1 MSNPLAMQL
10 AKEFSYHIGWRSKGR
25 HPGRHASAQTGL
37 GMEFR
42 GHAPLI
48 AYPDPRRI
56 DLRQTLR
63 DPSEQIFVRMF
74 NQKSSIPVYAVC
86 DLSGSMGFVG
96 ERSKLALASE
106 ICASVAYSAYR
117 VNDPFGFVGF
127 DDAVREDWLFTSTT
141 KVHGA
146 FDLTERL
153 GAYRPAGG
161 SASGLLD
168 ADRFLSRERALVFLI
183 SDFHMPADL
192 LEQALSSLMRHHV
205 VPVVLWDG
213 AEYRNLP
220 EFGITSVTDS
230 ESGARRTLFLRRG
243 YRERILR
250 AFEERRDTLH
260 KLFMRYDMPPFYVEE
275 SFSADAM
282 TEYFYQFVAA

>member
-1 MSNPLAMQL
+1 MLPSQ
-10 AKEFSYHIGWRSKGR
+10 AKEFSYHIGWRSRGR
-25 HPGRHASAQTGL
+25 HPGRHSSIQTGL

-63 DPSEQIFVRMF
+63 DPFEQIFVRLF
-74 NQKSSIPVYAVC
+74 NQKSSIPVYVVC
-86 DLSGSMGFVG
+86 DLSGSMGFAG
-96 ERSKLALASE
+96 ERSKLELAAE
-106 ICASVAYSAYR
+106 ISASAAYSAYR

-127 DDAVREDWLFTSTT
+127 DDRIREDWLFTSTT

-146 FDLTERL
+146 FELAERL
-153 GAYRPAGG
+153 RLYKPAGG
-161 SASGLLD
+161 GAAGLLD

-183 SDFHMPADL
+183 SDFHMPSDT
-192 LEQALSSLMRHHV
+192 LEQALSGLMRHHV

-213 AEYRNLP
+213 AEYRKLP
-220 EFGITSVTDS
+220 EFGIASVTDC
-230 ESGARRTLFLRRG
+230 ETGARRTLFLRKG
-243 YRERILR
+243 YRERI
-250 AFEERRDTLH
+250 AQVFAERRDMLR
-260 KLFMRYDMPPFYVEE
+260 KLFMRYDMPPFFVEE
-275 SFSADAM
+275 TFSADDM